1 MADYKLT
8 EDQLEKLE
16 SLGIKEIDEK
26 EVRKQLLK
34 KLKEFEITQVD
45 EDPIE
50 DLISILEAFIA
61 IEEERPAKKV
71 KKVSKAEEESIEED
85 EGGRVTQSPEI
96 IEQDV
101 SVKPKKS
108 KLPPPVVNRKETTK
122 VKKED
127 SVEPVSGKKIKFD
140 GNNSYHVEYMNR
152 TFKFLEQRGIKINVR
167 GRLVKFTLANSDSGR
182 GLFTVENISLL
193 GGEILN
199 ADVMFTSLNL
209 FKDVNKEDFLAEH
222 LPEEFI
228 DKISVIEHCGLYKL
242 SKVSGEQFKELFT
255 KEFTSIFVEKVK
267 SLDKKMR
274 KNRERMIEEFEKD
287 K

>member
-26 EVRKQLLK
+26 EARKQLLK
-34 KLKEFEITQVD
+34 KLEEFEITQVD

-50 DLISILEAFIA
+50 DLIAILEAFIA
-61 IEEERPAKKV
+61 IEEEKPAKKV
-71 KKVSKAEEESIEED
+71 KKVSKVEEDSIEED
-85 EGGRVTQSPEI
+85 EDGVVDPTPEI

-101 SVKPKKS
+101 PAKPKKS
-108 KLPPPVVNRKETTK
+108 KLPPPVVNKKEITK

-127 SVEPVSGKKIKFD
+127 SVDPISGKKIKFD
-140 GNNSYHVEYMNR
+140 GNNSYHVEYVNKI
-152 TFKFLEQRGIKINVR
+152 FKFLEQRGIKINVR

-193 GGEILN
+193 DGEILN

-209 FKDVNKEDFLAEH
+209 FKGVNKEDFLAEH

>member
-26 EVRKQLLK
+26 EARKQLLK
-34 KLKEFEITQVD
+34 KLEEFEITQVD

-50 DLISILEAFIA
+50 DLIAILEAFIA
-61 IEEERPAKKV
+61 IEEEKPAKKV
-71 KKVSKAEEESIEED
+71 KKVSKVEEDSIEED
-85 EGGRVTQSPEI
+85 EDGVVDPTPEI

-101 SVKPKKS
+101 PAKPKKS
-108 KLPPPVVNRKETTK
+108 KLPPPVVNKKEITK

-127 SVEPVSGKKIKFD
+127 SVDPISGKKIKFD
-140 GNNSYHVEYMNR
+140 GNNSYHAEYVNKI
-152 TFKFLEQRGIKINVR
+152 FKFLEQRGIKINVR

-209 FKDVNKEDFLAEH
+209 FKGVNKEDLLAEH
-222 LPEEFI
+222 LTEEFI